1 MSPWISRTSSSII
14 SSTCI
19 SSRCLTQFVPR
30 VPLDSICNFN
40 NHYRCVLRNPNLV
53 FRIVLRNGLLVRRIT
68 YEPNRVRAHVTRFF
82 IQYHFSYSVFAHCPH
97 HLRFS
102 LMTTLHVKLH
112 PSNPTFRMVLRNGLL
127 VSRITLWARSCSCKR
142 HTFLISLQVFTHFLH
157 PHQATRFSSSSMISF
172 VLKCISHL

>member
-1 MSPWISRTSSSII
+1 M
-14 SSTCI
+14 
-19 SSRCLTQFVPR
+19 
-30 VPLDSICNFN
+30 
-40 NHYRCVLRNPNLV
+40 V

-82 IQYHFSYSVFAHCPH
+82 IQYHFSCSVFAHCPH

-102 LMTTLHVKLH
+102 LMTTLHVEFH

-127 VSRITLWARSCSCKR
+127 VSRITLWARSCS
-142 HTFLISLQVFTHFLH
+142 FLISLQLFIHFLH

-172 VLKCISHL
+172 VLKCISHLEQLIITKISTIFIIWNMKLVIIRTHLRSCLYRTTDITSENTRQPARTGSQYW